1 MDKKPYS
8 KPDDAVKRASKAV
21 EELRENLGLPS
32 NTVAKEIS
40 TKIAALAKEKGV
52 VVEWNVRVIRPGSPV
67 EAVCNCTCYA

>member
-1 MDKKPYS
+1 
-8 KPDDAVKRASKAV
+8 VKRASKAV